1 MKPRTSCW
9 NHCGYRS
16 RKLTSVGR
24 EEGVCTL
31 VQIRTKSGIRDLIS
45 PTASCLVALLLE
57 DLGHGGNQKQPI
69 LDVRPMDLR
78 EANFKEEPVGF
89 LKDSFW
95 EFPFG

>member
-1 MKPRTSCW
+1 MHT
-9 NHCGYRS
+9 
-16 RKLTSVGR
+16 
-24 EEGVCTL
+24 
-31 VQIRTKSGIRDLIS
+31 GIPDLIG
-45 PTASCLVALLLE
+45 PTASSLDGLLVK

-89 LKDSFW
+89 LNDSFW